1 MRPSRPSLAFAL
13 ALLAAS
19 ALSPVARAQ
28 TAAPAAAQPAADP
41 IVARVNGIEIHVSDV
56 TDAAQNLPQEYRGM
70 PQNMLMPM
78 VADQLIDRASVAA
91 LARAQG
97 LEKDPAVIRAIARAA
112 EETLE
117 NAIMRRDIG
126 PTITEDKVRARY
138 DADIAGKE
146 GEAEL
151 HARHILVANEADAV
165 KVIAELKKGGDFA
178 ALAKAR
184 SSDPGAGQGGDLGFF
199 KRADM
204 VPEFAEAAFALK
216 PGQVSD
222 KPVKTQ
228 FGWHVIKVEERRS
241 APPPTFEQ
249 AQEDLRQKMI
259 QEGVQKVLT
268 AARAVAVIER
278 FNPDGSPRR
287 ATDDAAPP
295 PKP

>member
-1 MRPSRPSLAFAL
+1 MRPSRPSLALAL
-13 ALLAAS
+13 ALLAAT
-19 ALSPVARAQ
+19 ALSPAAR
-28 TAAPAAAQPAADP
+28 AQPAAATDP
-41 IVARVNGIEIHVSDV
+41 VVARVNGTEIHVSDI
-56 TDAAQNLPQEYRGM
+56 TEAAQGLPQEYRGM

-78 VADQLIDRASVAA
+78 LADQLIDRAAVAA
-91 LARAQG
+91 MARKDG
-97 LEKDPAVIRAIARAA
+97 LEKDPTVVRAVARAT
-112 EETLE
+112 EEALE
-117 NAIMRRDIG
+117 NAILQRNVG
-126 PTITEDKVRARY
+126 PTITEDKLRARY
-138 DADIAGKE
+138 ATDIAGKE
-146 GEAEL
+146 GEPEV

-222 KPVKTQ
+222 KPIKTQ
-228 FGWHVIKVEERRS
+228 FGWHVIKVEERRA
-241 APPPTFEQ
+241 APAPSFEQ
-249 AQEDLRQKMI
+249 AQDDLRQKVI
-259 QEGVQKVLT
+259 QEGVQKVLA

-278 FNPDGSPRR
+278 FNPDGSARR